1 MYHFVDRI
9 TASLSDR
16 RLGISLEGE
25 REREMER
32 EMESGLIRLG
42 LRKNIDL
49 LFKI

>member
-32 EMESGLIRLG
+32 ESDSEREKEREIETMREG
-42 LRKNIDL
+42 
-49 LFKI
+49 